1 MSLFVK
7 GEGEL
12 MKKKKEIGSIGRSYF
27 GGYF

>member
-7 GEGEL
+7 EEGEL
-12 MKKKKEIGSIGRSYF
+12 MKKKKIGSIGRSYF